1 MHKIIE
7 TVYAEPTNSLRAA
20 VNKLKAA
27 DPMLFKGLNESTL
40 RGWFRRTD
48 DTGIAAP
55 FKLKDQAQIKMKK
68 SFSCR
73 GGRSQSTLG
82 IFKEAG
88 IPFSWL

>member
-40 RGWFRRTD
+40 RGWFGRTD
-48 DTGIAAP
+48 DIAAP
-55 FKLKDQAQIKMKK
+55 FKLKEQAQIKMKK
-68 SFSCR
+68 LKLCC
-73 GGRSQSTLG
+73 
-82 IFKEAG
+82 
-88 IPFSWL
+88 